1 MARHTV
7 CTYRTRWQWGKRKE
21 LYKINNNTVL
31 RTESWN
37 LCWRR
42 CRWRSSIMYY
52 WQRQWRD
59 MEEEGCGTQHW
70 CWRRCWRWRR
80 WGEQKWRRIK
90 MSDNDDN
97 SDDKDVSGSNNSN
110 INTIIISHLT
120 EYLQG
125 WLSIMITMGDG
136 DEDSNWWQRMA
147 MWDNDDNDD
156 DEDVSANN
164 NSNIN
169 TIIISYLK

>member
-1 MARHTV
+1 
-7 CTYRTRWQWGKRKE
+7 
-21 LYKINNNTVL
+21 
-31 RTESWN
+31 
-37 LCWRR
+37 
-42 CRWRSSIMYY
+42 
-52 WQRQWRD
+52 
-59 MEEEGCGTQHW
+59 
-70 CWRRCWRWRR
+70 
-80 WGEQKWRRIK
+80 

-97 SDDKDVSGSNNSN
+97 NDNKDVSGIDNSNNY
-110 INTIIISHLT
+110 TIMISHLT
-120 EYLQG
+120 EYLLG